1 MKHCVFSNE
10 YYKNDNSLILSA
22 MVDGVKM
29 ETIEVSLETM
39 KVVQCRGKYN
49 VDSKYHDDILKVL
62 NKNIPLIAKRMYG

>member
-1 MKHCVFSNE
+1 
-10 YYKNDNSLILSA
+10 
-22 MVDGVKM
+22 
-29 ETIEVSLETM
+29 M